1 MCGRYNLTASSD
13 AIVKHFQLLGPAR
26 FLPSYNIAPAQKIL
40 NIVELEITQKKSRQF
55 VLGSGAFVVQRQQ
68 KLLTSDQCTK

>member
-40 NIVELEITQKKSRQF
+40 NIVELEDHSKKKPSICFGVWCLR
-55 VLGSGAFVVQRQQ
+55 GPKTA
-68 KLLTSDQCTK
+68 KTAHI